1 MIFDL
6 FLLLHIEFNWLIF
19 IFFNNFFSSFE
30 LTMDRQPSIEEEPAL
45 DDDDEEEEEDYETYD
60 QAV

>member
-1 MIFDL
+1 
-6 FLLLHIEFNWLIF
+6 
-19 IFFNNFFSSFE
+19 
-30 LTMDRQPSIEEEPAL
+30 MDRQPSIEEEPAL